1 MIYVY
6 ILSESWA
13 LKASL
18 SHACKLFS
26 TATRVGFFNTNKY
39 SEDSQRRALSGQE
52 VNKHWRAHTSLH
64 TFRCERGLELT
75 LPRNGW
81 EGNHWH
87 RATAEPRQRA
97 TLRAGIEA
105 GSWALAKLQFGWW
118 GWRTACM
125 SPGLWGGS
133 SPVPSTH
140 KPPAPLCPMLWW
152 WAGEG
157 GSGNYGCTFLQ
168 WWIKTMSN
176 RAWEMAQAGSP
187 YANCSEIISS
197 EVFSLWKS

>member
-81 EGNHWH
+81 EGNHRH
-87 RATAEPRQRA
+87 CATARGRELHCMWASRRA
-97 TLRAGIEA
+97 AGPWPSCSLAGGAGGRRAWAQGCGEA
-105 GSWALAKLQFGWW
+105 AAQCPAP
-118 GWRTACM
+118 TT
-125 SPGLWGGS
+125 
-133 SPVPSTH
+133 PSTLVSH
-140 KPPAPLCPMLWW
+140 PTMV
-152 WAGEG
+152 GRGG
-157 GSGNYGCTFLQ
+157 GSGNHGCAFLQ

-176 RAWEMAQAGSP
+176 RAWAMAQAGCHMQI
-187 YANCSEIISS
+187 A
-197 EVFSLWKS
+197 LK